1 MLVVAEAAVVV
12 VLVLVLVLVL
22 VAVGWPE
29 RVDKCD
35 EAAGEGNQRHGPL
48 TDMIFSWILLHVS
61 TTAD

>member
-12 VLVLVLVLVL
+12 VLVLVLVL

-48 TDMIFSWILLHVS
+48 TDMIFSWILLHVP

>member
-12 VLVLVLVLVL
+12 VLVLVLVL